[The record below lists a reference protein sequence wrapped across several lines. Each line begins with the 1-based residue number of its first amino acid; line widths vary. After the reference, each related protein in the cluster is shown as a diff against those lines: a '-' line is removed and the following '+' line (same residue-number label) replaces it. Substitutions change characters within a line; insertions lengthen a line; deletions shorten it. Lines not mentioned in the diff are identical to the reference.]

1 MLTKDIEK
9 SHKRINDASKILIL
23 ISSPDGDSVGTS
35 IVLKHILESRGKY
48 VSLYSNKPLNGE
60 LKKLQFTDEI
70 QITNVVKLDFY
81 NYDLLITVD
90 TANIDQLYNY
100 NTYKNFKFPDNLD
113 ILYIDH
119 HLSNTNFGKYK
130 FYEEVS
136 STAEVLYKYLIEGVY
151 TLSQDEAE
159 ILYYSIASDT
169 GFFRWQINPYTLY
182 VASKLLEIGVNYD
195 RLSNLYFENVDDK
208 FIDVLDI
215 FIKKTKFHKKLRY
228 SSLYIDEKLIKK
240 MNIQREYLKN
250 YTDTYRSNFL
260 INLINYDVSV
270 IIREAKDFN
279 IISFRGKSYT
289 NKIDLTKMNQY
300 SDFRGG
306 GHKNAC
312 SFSSE
317 KSYTQIIKDINFAL
331 KDLQSKI

>member
-228 SSLYIDEKLIKK
+228 SSLYIDEKLISK

-260 INLINYDVSV
+260 INLINYDISV

-317 KSYTQIIKDINFAL
+317 KNYTQIIKDINFAL